1 MSPDDSERVDFLLTR
16 YGQLNQEH
24 SARNQVIHRTF
35 YLSLIFGMALLGL
48 GSRAEAS
55 PENAVLAI
63 LGALIFTSLG
73 LWTRSYVTGRNDTQ
87 RQREVIINELE
98 TNEYDFQTLD
108 GVRTFFP
115 EESERDRWERTYKD
129 KLLYVYYMAAVIL
142 SLLIFT
148 RLFF

>member
-108 GVRTFFP
+108 GVRTFFQKNRNVTDGR
-115 EESERDRWERTYKD
+115 EYIKTNFSMCTIWLR
-129 KLLYVYYMAAVIL
+129 
-142 SLLIFT
+142 
-148 RLFF
+148 